1 MKFTLPDPKDQAD
14 LAFLRRELA
23 QRPYMDSRDVARLI
37 ELHALAPPPVVLP
50 CCPGCEARIPTHFS
64 SCHEGGEHDSLCLFL
79 RTGGS
84 CDCGAWKRWLDEK
97 WREVDNSRPS
107 PIKDQSPNLS
117 QAERA
122 ARDFR
127 RFYLAL
133 HGAIPIGAAPPETS
147 VLLTEEAPCERF
159 HHEAVVLPR
168 GATVFLVR
176 VDGEQ
181 VLITHRDGDGL
192 IPKDTMV
199 FLPEESNEP

>member
-1 MKFTLPDPKDQAD
+1 M
-14 LAFLRRELA
+14 
-23 QRPYMDSRDVARLI
+23 
-37 ELHALAPPPVVLP
+37 
-50 CCPGCEARIPTHFS
+50 
-64 SCHEGGEHDSLCLFL
+64 
-79 RTGGS
+79 
-84 CDCGAWKRWLDEK
+84 
-97 WREVDNSRPS
+97 
-107 PIKDQSPNLS
+107 S

-181 VLITHRDGDGL
+181 ALITHRDGDGL